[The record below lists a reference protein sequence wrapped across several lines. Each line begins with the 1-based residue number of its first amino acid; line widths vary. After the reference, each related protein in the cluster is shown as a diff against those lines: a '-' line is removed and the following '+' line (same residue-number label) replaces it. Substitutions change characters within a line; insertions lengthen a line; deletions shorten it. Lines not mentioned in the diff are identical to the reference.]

1 MVCAAF
7 AAHGGRS
14 HNSCEHFSLQ
24 GKSPTRCSSWSLPF
38 TTGKTRAWSGKRKD
52 DTEKT
57 ARSPA
62 AFVYQHRG
70 EALYRINLAVTGC
83 SRKRLDLAASRQPSV
98 SGYCCGADNR
108 ARRRS
113 PRRVCFQ
120 RQCFS
125 CLGTT
130 TSAIRCRCSAHV
142 STGSRHARYVGGCL
156 VKRRRQQCNT
166 ASAPACAR
174 RCRQEL
180 GAHRRAEKEASG
192 SQTGGEEEVALSS
205 CSTVQSAFNWAHSGV
220 RSPATRRA
228 GGSGARGSGVGSSTA
243 LALLLSDDAVR
254 VSPLSTR
261 PERRRGEERDGTSAL
276 EIVGACAR
284 GQAGAYQSGS
294 RRSLRRLRG
303 SAAAGM
309 NDGRCRGDDARDTGR
324 AKHRIESHGS
334 VSTFAYSFA
343 RTPTAAS
350 TVHAKPQKLHS

>member
-1 MVCAAF
+1 MP
-7 AAHGGRS
+7 
-14 HNSCEHFSLQ
+14 LL
-24 GKSPTRCSSWSLPF
+24 SSRFNWV
-38 TTGKTRAWSGKRKD
+38 
-52 DTEKT
+52 T
-57 ARSPA
+57 ARALRREMPREA
-62 AFVYQHRG
+62 AAAVQHCLGARVC
-70 EALYRINLAVTGC
+70 EALPARTGRPPTGRKGGLRIT
-83 SRKRLDLAASRQPSV
+83 
-98 SGYCCGADNR
+98 
-108 ARRRS
+108 
-113 PRRVCFQ
+113 
-120 RQCFS
+120 
-125 CLGTT
+125 
-130 TSAIRCRCSAHV
+130 
-142 STGSRHARYVGGCL
+142 
-156 VKRRRQQCNT
+156 
-166 ASAPACAR
+166 
-174 RCRQEL
+174 
-180 GAHRRAEKEASG
+180 
-192 SQTGGEEEVALSS
+192 TGGEEAVALSS
-205 CSTVQSAFNWAHSGV
+205 SSTVQSAFNWAHSGV

-276 EIVGACAR
+276 EIEGACAR

-334 VSTFAYSFA
+334 VSTFAYSLA